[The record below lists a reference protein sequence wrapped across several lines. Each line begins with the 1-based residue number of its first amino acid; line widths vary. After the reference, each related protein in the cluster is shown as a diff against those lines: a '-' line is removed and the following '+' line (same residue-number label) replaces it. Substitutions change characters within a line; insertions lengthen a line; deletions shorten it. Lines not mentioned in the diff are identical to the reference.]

1 MPPTVRR
8 SVRGVDPL
16 SPLLSLPGVAAA
28 AEDARRSVDRL
39 LTHNAMRKHATSI
52 AVEAGLRCARASAAL
67 EGHDVALA
75 DLRSAPPDDPVV
87 RGALRV
93 AADLRPL
100 VETWEHA
107 PLQALARMH
116 TLAAA
121 GLASGDALGRP
132 RTSEDVSTRLATLV
146 SVLSATAAP
155 AVVVAGV
162 VHGELLA
169 LAPFDTANG
178 VVARAAARVVL
189 VARGLDPRGVCAP
202 DVGCAADPAAYAS
215 AASSFAT
222 GDVAPWL
229 LLWCGAVSH
238 GAVEGVAIG
247 DALLRG

>member
-1 MPPTVRR
+1 M
-8 SVRGVDPL
+8 DPL

-28 AEDARRSVDRL
+28 ADAARQSVDKL
-39 LTHNAMRKHATSI
+39 LTHNAMRKHGTAV

-67 EGHDVALA
+67 EGRDVPLA
-75 DLRSAPPDDPVV
+75 TLRAAVPDDPVV
-87 RGALRV
+87 HGALRV
-93 AADLRPL
+93 AAELRPL

-121 GLASGDALGRP
+121 GLATDDELGRP
-132 RTSEDVSTRLATLV
+132 RADAAVSARLATLV
-146 SVLSATAAP
+146 DVLGETAAP

-169 LAPFDTANG
+169 LRPFAHANG

-189 VARGLDPRGVCAP
+189 VARGLDPRAVSAP
-202 DVGCAADPAAYAS
+202 DVGCARDRAAYE
-215 AASSFAT
+215 AAAAGFAG

-229 LLWCGAVSH
+229 LLWCDAVAH

-247 DALLRG
+247 EALLRG

>member
-1 MPPTVRR
+1 
-8 SVRGVDPL
+8 VDPL
-16 SPLLSLPGVAAA
+16 SRLLALPRVEAA
-28 AEDARRSVDRL
+28 AEAARQSIDRL
-39 LTHNAMRKHATSI
+39 LTHQSMRRHATAI

-67 EGHDVALA
+67 EGHDVPLDALRA
-75 DLRSAPPDDPVV
+75 DAPDDPVV

-93 AADLRPL
+93 AAELRPL

-121 GLASGDALGRP
+121 ELAPDESLGRP
-132 RTSEDVSTRLATLV
+132 RTDSVVSTRLATLV
-146 SVLSATAAP
+146 SVLGATSVP

-169 LAPFDTANG
+169 LRPFEAANG

-189 VARGLDPRGVCAP
+189 VERGLDPRAVSVP
-202 DVGCAADPAAYAS
+202 DVGCARDGAAYA
-215 AASSFAT
+215 ATAEAFAR

-229 LLWCGAVSH
+229 GLWCDAVAH

-247 DALLRG
+247 EALLRS